1 MNNCKIQSLPILLV
15 TGVSLCFLLLGSC
28 DPTIPVEVAQQAKE
42 LPAILDF
49 NEHVKPI
56 LSDNCFLCHGPDK
69 AKQKAGLNLSDPDL
83 AFLKLESGNRA
94 LVAGSIRRSAMVE
107 RILEPDELR
116 RMPPIDSHRSL
127 SNYEKAVLIRWI
139 EEGAKYKKHWALV
152 PPEKRKI
159 PEVNNKSWPNNFI
172 DYFVLEKMEQKGWKP
187 EPEAQKELLLRR
199 VTFDLTGL
207 PPSLNEI
214 DAFVQDTSPNAYEKV
229 VDRLLASQ
237 AYGEKMAIDW
247 LDLSRFA
254 DTHGYTVDRYRPMWA
269 WRDWVIKAL
278 NENMPYD
285 QFVIWQL
292 AGDLFPQP
300 TKEQR
305 LATAFNRN
313 HAQNME
319 GGIVNEEFRV
329 EYVADRTNTFGIA
342 FLGITME
349 CARCHDH
356 KFDPISQKD
365 YFSTFA
371 YFNNIDEV
379 GQISWDN
386 STPGP
391 SMLLTDA
398 KQDSLITF
406 LNEQITNAEDNLEE
420 AKKEESGA
428 FDHWMKTKKDK
439 FTFDLQDGLQA
450 WYSFD
455 QLVDDTFLNS
465 IDSRIKG
472 TVVDPVVVAGKKGQ
486 AYKTNGDDILR
497 LGDGKV
503 GVFGRED
510 PFSIAVWIKIPE
522 DLSKGVVFHKGNGD
536 ILYNFRGYYLNI
548 VDNKAE
554 LLMAH
559 TWPYNSIVKVSQVE
573 LPKEEWIHL
582 TMTYDGSSKAQ
593 GLRLFLN
600 GSEMVMN
607 TEKDNLYK
615 DILFLNGG
623 RVNGKEPGLQ
633 VGADWRGKGFTNGL
647 VDELL
652 VYERM
657 LTAPEVAQL
666 FASYDKS
673 KWQPLLDEMNQAE
686 FAELYYKQFST
697 VYQQAWTELQAV
709 RKEKFSFI
717 QDIPEIMVMED
728 MEKTRPTFVL
738 DRGVYDSPTDPVTP
752 DVPDN
757 ILPVPDS
764 FPKNRLGLAQW
775 LFLPEHP
782 LTARV
787 AVNRYWKNLFG
798 RGIHK
803 NVDDFG
809 NQGGM
814 PDNLA
819 LLDML
824 ALKFIET
831 GWDIKALHKLIVM
844 SATYRQSSMASQE
857 KRSEDPENIFLAR
870 GPAHRLNA
878 EDLRDGALAASGL
891 LVEKIGGPSVKPYQ
905 PEGVWDVIG
914 AHYDQGKGDDLYRRS
929 LYTFWRRTNP
939 PPSMNTFDAPSR
951 GQCTVNRQ
959 ETNTPLQSLVLL
971 NDPQFVEASRA
982 IAEQAM
988 VATTGTEHRIDYM
1001 YRLLT
1006 ASEPN
1011 DQILGILSGLYMD
1024 QLHVFRS
1031 DPERMKGW
1039 LSTGEKEPDGNL
1051 DPAALA
1057 AGAVVANTILNSD
1070 AYVTKR

>member
-1 MNNCKIQSLPILLV
+1 MNNCKIQSKPILLLA
-15 TGVSLCFLLLGSC
+15 GVGLWFVFLCSC
-28 DPTIPVEVAQQAKE
+28 DPAIPEQVAQQASE
-42 LPAILDF
+42 LPTVLDF

-83 AFLKLESGNRA
+83 AFSKLESGNRA
-94 LVAGSIRRSAMVE
+94 LVAGSISRSAMVE
-107 RILEPDELR
+107 RILETDEMR

-127 SNYEKAVLIRWI
+127 SDYEKAVLIRWI
-139 EEGAKYKKHWALV
+139 EEGAIYKKHWALV
-152 PPEKRKI
+152 PPEKRTI
-159 PEVNNKSWPNNFI
+159 PKVNNGWPNNFI

-207 PPSLNEI
+207 PPSLDEI
-214 DAFVQDTSPNAYEKV
+214 DAFLEDASSNAYEKV
-229 VDRLLASQ
+229 VERLLASK
-237 AYGEKMAIDW
+237 AYGEKMAVDW

-292 AGDLFPQP
+292 AGDLLPQP

-329 EYVADRTNTFGIA
+329 EYVADRTNTFGTA
-342 FLGITME
+342 FLGITTE

-379 GQISWDN
+379 GQLSWDN

-398 KQDSLITF
+398 KQDSLIAF
-406 LNEQITNAEDNLEE
+406 LNEQINEAEDQLEK
-420 AKKEESGA
+420 AKKDESGA
-428 FDHWMKTKKDK
+428 FDHWMESEENK
-439 FTFDLQDGLQA
+439 FTFDVQDDLQA
-450 WYSFD
+450 YYTFD
-455 QLVDDTFLNS
+455 KLVDDAFLNS

-472 TVVDPVVVAGKKGQ
+472 IVVDPVVVAGKKGR

-536 ILYNFRGYYLNI
+536 ILYNFRGYYFNI
-548 VDNKAE
+548 VDGKAE

-559 TWPYNSIVKVSQVE
+559 TWPYNSIVRVSEVE
-573 LPKEEWIHL
+573 LPKNEWMHL
-582 TMTYDGSSKAQ
+582 TMTYDGSSKAD

-600 GSEMVMN
+600 GKEMVMN

-615 DILFLNGG
+615 DILFLDGG
-623 RVNGKEPGLQ
+623 RVNGEEPGLQ

-657 LTAPEVAQL
+657 LTSMEVAQL
-666 FASYDKS
+666 FVSYDQS
-673 KWQPLLDEMNQAE
+673 KWQPLLDDMNHSA
-686 FAELYYKQFST
+686 FAELYYKQYSAA
-697 VYQQAWTELQAV
+697 YQQAWNELQAV

-717 QDIPEIMVMED
+717 QEIPEIMVMED
-728 MEKTRPTFVL
+728 MENPRSTFVL
-738 DRGVYDSPTDPVTP
+738 DRGVYDSPTDLVTP

-757 ILPVPDS
+757 ILPIPDS
-764 FPKNRLGLAQW
+764 LPKNRLGLAQW
-775 LFLPEHP
+775 LFLPNHP

-803 NVDDFG
+803 NVEDFG

-831 GWDIKALHKLIVM
+831 GWDVKALHKSIVM
-844 SATYRQSSMASQE
+844 SATYRQSSMTSPE
-857 KRSEDPENIFLAR
+857 KRSEDPENTFLAR
-870 GPAHRLNA
+870 GPSHRLHA
-878 EDLRDGALAASGL
+878 EALRDGALVASGL

-914 AHYDQGKGDDLYRRS
+914 AIYEQGKGDDLYRRS

-939 PPSMNTFDAPSR
+939 PPPMNTFDAPFR
-951 GQCTVNRQ
+951 GQCTVDRQ

-982 IAEQAM
+982 IAERALT
-988 VATTGTEHRIDYM
+988 ATAETEQRVDYM

-1006 ASEPN
+1006 ASKPN
-1011 DQILGILSGLYMD
+1011 DQIRDILSALYLD
-1024 QLHVFRS
+1024 QLNVFRS
-1031 DPERMKGW
+1031 DPGRMEGW
-1039 LSTGEKEPDGNL
+1039 LYIGEKEPIHNI
-1051 DPAALA
+1051 DPANLA